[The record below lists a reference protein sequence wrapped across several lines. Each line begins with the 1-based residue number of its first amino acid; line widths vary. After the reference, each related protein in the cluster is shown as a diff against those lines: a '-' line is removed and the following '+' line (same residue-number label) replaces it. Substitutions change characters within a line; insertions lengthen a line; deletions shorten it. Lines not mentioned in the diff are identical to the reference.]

1 MNFNN
6 NDNESDILIYILYHN
21 QESYIMASRFLKFKW
36 AKLRKIYSTKYF
48 ESIVFLYLDKN
59 RDEWIN
65 KKFVG
70 FLTYNSYKKTILFDI
85 EYLVNEYSNYDLIS
99 FNNYYVSPL
108 LIQAETVHPSFIN
121 IWEQLLLLL
130 NYNINDIL
138 SLKIPLFFN
147 NYWMAKPQWLSKY
160 IEFYKNILYIME
172 NNNNIK
178 YLLYNNSRYKGKL
191 LEYPTILIKMC
202 GRPYYTFHP
211 FIIER
216 LPCFFFWVH
225 KAKIYQAK
233 YYKDKL
239 LNLLI

>member
-1 MNFNN
+1 MKFNN
-6 NDNESDILIYILYHN
+6 NDNDNDILIYILYHN
-21 QESYIMASRFLKFKW
+21 QESYTMATKFLKFKW

-85 EYLVNEYSNYDLIS
+85 EYLANEYSDYDIIS
-99 FNNYYVSPL
+99 FNNSYVSPL
-108 LIQAETVHPSFIN
+108 LIQAETDHPSFIN
-121 IWEQLLLLL
+121 IWEQILLLL
-130 NYNINDIL
+130 NYDILDIL
-138 SLKIPLFFN
+138 SLKIPLFYN
-147 NYWMAKPQWLSKY
+147 NYWMAKPLWLSKY
-160 IEFYKNILYIME
+160 IEFYINILYIME
-172 NNNNIK
+172 NNNKIK
-178 YLLYNNSRYKGKL
+178 YLLYNNSNYKGKL
-191 LEYPTILIKMC
+191 LEYPSVLIKMC

-216 LPCFFFWVH
+216 LPCFYFWVN

-233 YYKDKL
+233 FYKDKL
-239 LNLLI
+239 LII

>member
-1 MNFNN
+1 MEFNN
-6 NDNESDILIYILYHN
+6 NNESDILIYILYHN
-21 QESYIMASRFLKFKW
+21 QESYNMASRFLKFKW

-85 EYLVNEYSNYDLIS
+85 EYLVNEYSNYDVIS
-99 FNNYYVSPL
+99 FNNYYNSPL
-108 LIQAETVHPSFIN
+108 LIQAESVHPSFIN

-130 NYNINDIL
+130 NYDLNDIL

-147 NYWMAKPQWLSKY
+147 NYWMAKPLWLSKY
-160 IEFYKNILYIME
+160 IDFYKNIIYIME

-178 YLLYNNSRYKGKL
+178 YLLYNNSNYTGKL

-211 FIIER
+211 FILER

-225 KAKIYQAK
+225 KAKIYQTK

-239 LNLLI
+239 LNLLV

>member
-1 MNFNN
+1 MKSN
-6 NDNESDILIYILYHN
+6 NDENDILIYILYHN
-21 QESYIMASRFLKFKW
+21 QESYVMASRFLKFKW

-85 EYLVNEYSNYDLIS
+85 EYLVNEYSNYDVIS
-99 FNNYYVSPL
+99 FNNYYTSPL
-108 LIQAETVHPSFIN
+108 LIQAESVHPSFIN

-130 NYNINDIL
+130 NYDLNDIL

-147 NYWMAKPQWLSKY
+147 NYWMAKPKWLSKY
-160 IEFYKNILYIME
+160 IEFYINILYIME

-178 YLLYNNSRYKGKL
+178 YLLYKNSNYTGKL
-191 LEYPTILIKMC
+191 LEYPTVLIKMC

-216 LPCFFFWVH
+216 LPCFFFWVN
-225 KAKIYQAK
+225 KAKIYQTK

-239 LNLLI
+239 LNLYNNV